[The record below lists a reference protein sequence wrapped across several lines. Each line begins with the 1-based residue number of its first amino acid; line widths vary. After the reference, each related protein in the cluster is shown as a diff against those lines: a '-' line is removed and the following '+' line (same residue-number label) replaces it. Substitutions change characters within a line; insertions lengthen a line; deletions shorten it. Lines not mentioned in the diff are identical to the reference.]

1 MIDAPRTRRR
11 DFAEDVPP
19 GGSGS
24 TVPIDFQ
31 RLERLRRLSRL
42 MDSRWRIPFTRIP
55 IGLDGIA
62 SIVPVAGDTVTAV
75 VSAYIILEAARF
87 DLPKS
92 LLARMALNVALD
104 WAAGSVPVV
113 GTIFDVAFKANR
125 MNVNLLHEH
134 LEQRLAAAGT
144 KSGTT
149 AGARR

>member
-1 MIDAPRTRRR
+1 MIDAIRTRRR
-11 DFAEDVPP
+11 NLAEDLPP

-62 SIVPVAGDTVTAV
+62 SIVPVAGDTATAV
-75 VSAYIILEAARF
+75 VSAYIIMEAARF
-87 DLPKS
+87 DLPKA
-92 LLARMALNVALD
+92 LLARMAFNVALD

-113 GTIFDVAFKANR
+113 GTVFDIAFKANR
-125 MNVNLLHEH
+125 ANLNLLHEH
-134 LEQRLAAAGT
+134 LEQRLAAAAA
-144 KSGTT
+144 K
-149 AGARR
+149 R

>member
-1 MIDAPRTRRR
+1 MIDAIRTRRR
-11 DFAEDVPP
+11 DLAEDLPP

-62 SIVPVAGDTVTAV
+62 SIVPVAGDTATAV
-75 VSAYIILEAARF
+75 VSAYIIMEAARF

-92 LLARMALNVALD
+92 LLARMAFNVALD
-104 WAAGSVPVV
+104 WAAGSIPVV
-113 GTIFDVAFKANR
+113 GTVFDIAFKANR
-125 MNVNLLHEH
+125 MNLNLLHEH
-134 LEQRLAAAGT
+134 LEQRLAAAAA
-144 KSGTT
+144 K
-149 AGARR
+149 R

>member
-1 MIDAPRTRRR
+1 MIDAIRTRRR
-11 DFAEDVPP
+11 DLAEDLPS

-62 SIVPVAGDTVTAV
+62 SIVPVAGDTATAV
-75 VSAYIILEAARF
+75 VSAYIIMEAARF

-92 LLARMALNVALD
+92 LLARMAFNVALD
-104 WAAGSVPVV
+104 WAAGSIPVV
-113 GTIFDVAFKANR
+113 GTVFDIAFKANR
-125 MNVNLLHEH
+125 MNLNLLHEH
-134 LEQRLAAAGT
+134 LEQRLAAAAA
-144 KSGTT
+144 K
-149 AGARR
+149 R